1 MPLKGPQPPTIFGLS
16 LADTLQD
23 QLAKVNTMSTMI
35 AQEVPL
41 GRKARRQRLAF
52 QRVVEL
58 SGEIATLQ
66 SKLSLSEESLRH
78 RESEARS
85 IQNDLTDQLEKL
97 QRHVSEL
104 EEMFSSRELELNRLN
119 SNMSFLKEE
128 IDEARDQKERLRA
141 ENDRLKAELKLIK
154 VDRAKDEIEE
164 WRAIGHK
171 PPWKRCY
178 ERIEGLFKKDSADR
192 RHDGF
197 NDLLRLP
204 PP

>member
-1 MPLKGPQPPTIFGLS
+1 
-16 LADTLQD
+16 
-23 QLAKVNTMSTMI
+23 MSIII
-35 AQEVPL
+35 AQEFPL

-52 QRVVEL
+52 QKCVEL
-58 SGEIATLQ
+58 SGELATLQ
-66 SKLSLSEESLRH
+66 SKLSMSEESLRH
-78 RESEARS
+78 RESESRS
-85 IQNDLTDQLEKL
+85 IQNELTDQLDKL
-97 QRHVSEL
+97 QRHVAEL
-104 EEMFSSRELELNRLN
+104 EGMFSGRELELNRLD
-119 SNMSFLKEE
+119 SNMSYLT
-128 IDEARDQKERLRA
+128 DELEAVRDEKERLRV
-141 ENDRLKAELKLIK
+141 ENNRLEAELKEIK

-178 ERIEGLFKKDSADR
+178 ERIEGLFKKDSDDK

>member
-1 MPLKGPQPPTIFGLS
+1 M
-16 LADTLQD
+16 DTF
-23 QLAKVNTMSTMI
+23 STMI

-41 GRKARRQRLAF
+41 GRRARRRQLAY
-52 QRVVEL
+52 QKVEEL
-58 SGEIATLQ
+58 SGEIAALQ
-66 SKLSLSEESLRH
+66 AKLSLSEESLRH
-78 RESEARS
+78 TESQARS
-85 IQNDLTDQLEKL
+85 IQNDLTDQLDKL

-104 EEMFSSRELELNRLN
+104 EEMFSGRELELNRLN
-119 SNMSFLKEE
+119 SNMSFLKQE
-128 IDEARDQKERLRA
+128 IDEARDQKERLGA
-141 ENDRLKAELKLIK
+141 ENDRLKAELKGIK
-154 VDRAKDEIEE
+154 VDRARDEIEE

-178 ERIEGLFKKDSADR
+178 ERIEGLFKKDGDDR